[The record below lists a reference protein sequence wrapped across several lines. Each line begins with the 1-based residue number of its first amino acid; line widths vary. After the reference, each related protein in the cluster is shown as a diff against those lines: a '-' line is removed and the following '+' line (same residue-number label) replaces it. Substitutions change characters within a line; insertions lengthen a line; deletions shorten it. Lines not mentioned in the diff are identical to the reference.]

1 MLWLCLYPITYS
13 LRFIISGNNSLEI
26 NISLM
31 LMSFI
36 LKTFFM
42 IAVKVFFFSSS
53 FHQNLCFFSPFYTMP
68 RQKNYIFEKRNYF
81 NNLGIYAMVLCFVA
95 YFNA

>member
-1 MLWLCLYPITYS
+1 MLWLYLYPITYS

-36 LKTFFM
+36 LKKSFM

-53 FHQNLCFFSPFYTMP
+53 FPQNLCFFSPFYTMP
-68 RQKNYIFEKRNYF
+68 IQKKLYF
-81 NNLGIYAMVLCFVA
+81 
-95 YFNA
+95 